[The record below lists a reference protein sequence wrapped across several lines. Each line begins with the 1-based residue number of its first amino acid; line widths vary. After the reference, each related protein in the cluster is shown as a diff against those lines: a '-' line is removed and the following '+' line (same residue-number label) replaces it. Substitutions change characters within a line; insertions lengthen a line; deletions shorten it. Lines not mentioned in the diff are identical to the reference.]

1 MTALITFLVFML
13 SSAVSEV
20 LDFSSNAFT
29 GTIPEEFIHF
39 SGLVLFDNNEL

>member
-1 MTALITFLVFML
+1 ML

-39 SGLVLFDNNEL
+39 SGFVFLDNNKL